1 MSTVDTDWTSY
12 AERLADTLR
21 ERGDLRSPEW
31 HRAVSAVPRHLLV
44 PTAFEQDSAGEWTE
58 FATAAHL
65 ERVYSPETLIT
76 ALTNDKP
83 HRTPISSSTK
93 PDLMVRMLETLDVR
107 NGQRVLEIG
116 TGTGYN
122 AALLAYRL
130 GDDKVFS
137 VDVGADLIDLART
150 RLSAAGFLPTLRAVD
165 GADGL
170 PEFAP
175 YDRII
180 ATCSV
185 PAVPWAWADQLA
197 DGGAVLV
204 DLKRAIS
211 AGNLVHL
218 RRNGDRL
225 EGRFTARWAAFM
237 TMRHNENPPHA
248 NQADRV
254 SGSGQSRSTNTPGK
268 PWNDVPIVW
277 FLAQLRLP
285 PGTTFGY
292 ELAPDTLQPT
302 FSTLSAPDGSW
313 AKVGLTDGTV
323 TEAGETGLWEAVEW
337 AHDQWTAAG
346 RPTWERLGLTVTQD
360 GRHRLWLDQPDSSTR
375 WNLPNVPAA
384 R

>member
-1 MSTVDTDWTSY
+1 MSTGETGWTSH
-12 AERLADTLR
+12 AERLADLLR
-21 ERGDLRSPEW
+21 QRGDLLSPEW

-44 PTAFEQDSAGEWTE
+44 PTAFEQSGTGEWTE
-58 FATAAHL
+58 FATAGSL

-76 ALTNDKP
+76 VLSDGGP

-107 NGQRVLEIG
+107 DGQRVLEIG

-130 GDDKVFS
+130 GDDNVFS
-137 VDVGADLIDLART
+137 VDVGADLIELAQA
-150 RLSAAGFLPTLRAVD
+150 RLSAAGFFPTLRASD

-197 DGGAVLV
+197 EGGTVLV

-218 RRNGDRL
+218 RRTGDRL
-225 EGRFTARWAAFM
+225 AGRFTARWAAFM
-237 TMRHNENPPHA
+237 AMRHAEATP
-248 NQADRV
+248 QASQAARA
-254 SGSGQSRSTNTPGK
+254 SGDEQVRATATPGK

-292 ELAPDTLQPT
+292 DLDPDTLHPT
-302 FSTLSAPDGSW
+302 FTTVSAPDGSW
-313 AKVGLTDGTV
+313 ARVNLADSTV
-323 TEAGETGLWEAVEW
+323 TEAGETGVWEAVEW
-337 AHDQWTAAG
+337 AHDQWSAAG
-346 RPTWERLGLTVTQD
+346 KPKWERLGLTVSPNGT
-360 GRHRLWLDQPDSSTR
+360 HRLWLDQPDSSTH
-375 WNLPNVPAA
+375 WDLPDVPAA